1 MIFVNHMKSAKAAKD
16 YFTQHIAPGDGRYYA
31 NDAAEMKGTWH
42 GRAAEMTKL
51 AGEVTQQWNARP
63 FLYQLGTIKLVV
75 RGAFDGTRQ
84 EAYGRA
90 DCEPAAAG

>member
-1 MIFVNHMKSAKAAKD
+1 MKSSYRGWVKLLVVSALLAV
-16 YFTQHIAPGDGRYYA
+16 APCCFANTYYVNCSSA
-31 NDAAEMKGTWH
+31 TNG
-42 GRAAEMTKL
+42 
-51 AGEVTQQWNARP
+51 VWNARS
-63 FLYQLGTIKLVV
+63 FLYQLGTIKLVL